1 MDIFYYFYNEL
12 HLCVLLIA
20 TPYITELQ
28 LVITLCVN
36 DCNYVATGLQLCS
49 NWYTNGAATSRPVEL
64 QLAYPT
70 GLQLAYHTSRN

>member
-20 TPYITELQ
+20 TPYTTELQ

-36 DCNYVATGLQLCS
+36 DCNYVATGIQ
-49 NWYTNGAATSRPVEL
+49 TEL
-64 QLAYPT
+64 QSAVQWSCNWPT
-70 GLQLAYHTSRN
+70 QPDCN